1 MKRIFGEFAYGDGP
15 RAGCWWDETIAA
27 PNWPRLADTQTA
39 DVAIIGGGFTGISAA
54 LHLAQAG
61 VDVAVLEA
69 NTPGWG
75 ASGRNGGFCCLGG
88 SKLSHGAMTRTFGE
102 QATAE
107 YEAGE
112 SAAVDLVQSLLSSH
126 AIEADTH
133 SRGETQLAHTPRAM
147 RHLRQEA
154 ESMEREG
161 IDPQLVEQADLRRNG
176 LHGSFFGAL
185 TRPEGFALNPRRYL
199 FGLADAA
206 TRHGA
211 RLFQNSA
218 VTALDR
224 RDRGFVLRTAQ
235 GEIRANQVII
245 ATNGYSSEDLPP
257 WLAGRYMPAQSTVM
271 VTRPMSEAELEAQG
285 WTTAQMAYDT
295 RNMLHYFR
303 LMPDRRFLFG
313 MRGGLLASPGV
324 EQRIRLKL
332 RRDFDAMFP
341 DWAQV
346 ETTHMWSG
354 MVCLSRNL
362 VPFVGPVPEQP
373 GLFAGLCYHGNGVA
387 MGTYS
392 GRLLAGLILDQP
404 GELPYSPVMQ
414 KMRKFPLGPMRRA
427 LMPPAYAVLAA
438 LDL

>member
-1 MKRIFGEFAYGDGP
+1 
-15 RAGCWWDETIAA
+15 
-27 PNWPRLADTQTA
+27 
-39 DVAIIGGGFTGISAA
+39 
-54 LHLAQAG
+54 
-61 VDVAVLEA
+61 
-69 NTPGWG
+69 
-75 ASGRNGGFCCLGG
+75 
-88 SKLSHGAMTRTFGE
+88 
-102 QATAE
+102 
-107 YEAGE
+107 
-112 SAAVDLVQSLLSSH
+112 
-126 AIEADTH
+126 
-133 SRGETQLAHTPRAM
+133 M

-176 LHGSFFGAL
+176 LHGRFFGAL
-185 TRPEGFALNPRRYL
+185 TRPEGFALNPRKYL

-392 GRLLAGLILDQP
+392 GRLLAGLILGQP